1 MDVGWMQ
8 VAAVAAI
15 ALLVLLTFIPES
27 RKTQSTSIQTA
38 ETTLPKRHG
47 KVPEAEAAGNKSF
60 LHSRKKQKKVQVAP
74 NPVLKKQDV
83 MVENLAPLEPR
94 YAETIQKLE
103 PRSGKLEPPPP
114 MFVDLVTILE
124 QKALYAASMEMP
136 LSEYLKDKY
145 QELKTSNPT
154 EFITRE
160 EFTIAGLHLFS
171 KLPGK
176 RLTGRKGSDGRL
188 KTISFNTQLLAFSIP
203 VNR

>member
-1 MDVGWMQ
+1 
-8 VAAVAAI
+8 
-15 ALLVLLTFIPES
+15 
-27 RKTQSTSIQTA
+27 
-38 ETTLPKRHG
+38 
-47 KVPEAEAAGNKSF
+47 
-60 LHSRKKQKKVQVAP
+60 
-74 NPVLKKQDV
+74 
-83 MVENLAPLEPR
+83 
-94 YAETIQKLE
+94 
-103 PRSGKLEPPPP
+103 
-114 MFVDLVTILE
+114 
-124 QKALYAASMEMP
+124 MEMP